1 MKRTREQVSKWAV
14 EAIELVNSR
23 NYPVYVTDTLVV
35 GRNADGW
42 WVSNNGRQVGGLTAD
57 QAIKKLS
64 SLLVA

>member
-42 WVSNNGRQVGGLTAD
+42 WVSNGRQVGGLTVN
-57 QAIKKLS
+57 QAIEKIVS
-64 SLLVA
+64 SLA

>member
-14 EAIELVNSR
+14 EAIELVSCR

-42 WVSNNGRQVGGLTAD
+42 WVSNGRQIGGLTAD
-57 QAIKKLS
+57 QAIEKIVS
-64 SLLVA
+64 SLA